1 MSELS
6 SFFGIISEGQKQAEA
21 EKAERIRIEED
32 RRKRL
37 EPQINVEL
45 NDLSEFFSVMSVNK
59 KMQNIGAILP
69 DKKLPKE
76 TKQEVKKLEVLSS
89 FFEQMSKFETSLDS
103 AIKAS
108 EKEPEVVEKIVEV
121 PVEKIVEKI
130 IVKEVEVPKGPSV
143 PEQLAEAMSKVH
155 KGQMLPEEKSEL
167 VKLKEEFDQFRK
179 LVNLQL
185 SSLGGG
191 GSTRILDNDDVDISS
206 LGNGKFLKYNSTSK
220 KLEFTD
226 EVGTYTFA

>member
-6 SFFGIISEGQKQAEA
+6 SLFGIISEGQKQAEN

-32 RRKRL
+32 RKQRL
-37 EPQINVEL
+37 EPQVNVEL
-45 NDLSEFFSVMSVNK
+45 DDLSEFFGVMSVNK
-59 KMQNIGAILP
+59 KIQ
-69 DKKLPKE
+69 KLPEE
-76 TKQEVKKLEVLSS
+76 TKEEVEKLEVLSS
-89 FFEQMSKFETSLDS
+89 FFEQMSRFETSLDS
-103 AIKAS
+103 AIKTS
-108 EKEPEVVEKIVEV
+108 VKEPEVIEKIVEV

-143 PEQLAEAMSKVH
+143 QEKLAEAMSRVH
-155 KGQMLPEEKSEL
+155 KGQMLQEEKSEL
-167 VKLKEEFDQFRK
+167 VKLKEEFSHFRK
-179 LVNLQL
+179 LVQMQL

-226 EVGTYTFA
+226 EVGTYTFD

>member
-6 SFFGIISEGQKQAEA
+6 SLFGIISEGQKQAEN

-32 RRKRL
+32 RKQRL
-37 EPQINVEL
+37 EPQVNVEL
-45 NDLSEFFSVMSVNK
+45 DDLSEFFGVMSVNK
-59 KMQNIGAILP
+59 KIQ
-69 DKKLPKE
+69 KLPEE
-76 TKQEVKKLEVLSS
+76 TKQEVEKLEVLSE
-89 FFEQMSKFETSLDS
+89 FFEQMSRFETSLDS
-103 AIKAS
+103 AIKTS
-108 EKEPEVVEKIVEV
+108 EKEPEVIEKIVEV

-130 IVKEVEVPKGPSV
+130 VVKEVEVPKGPSV
-143 PEQLAEAMSKVH
+143 QEKLAEAMSKVH
-155 KGQMLPEEKSEL
+155 KGQLLPEEKSEL
-167 VKLKEEFDQFRK
+167 VKLKEEFGHFRQ

-185 SSLGGG
+185 QSLGGG

-226 EVGTYTFA
+226 EVGTYTFD

>member
-6 SFFGIISEGQKQAEA
+6 SLFGIISEGQKQAEN

-32 RRKRL
+32 RKQRL
-37 EPQINVEL
+37 EPQVNVEL
-45 NDLSEFFSVMSVNK
+45 DDLSEFFGVMSVNK
-59 KMQNIGAILP
+59 KIQ
-69 DKKLPKE
+69 KLPEE
-76 TKQEVKKLEVLSS
+76 TKQEVEQLEVLSS
-89 FFEQMSKFETSLDS
+89 FFEQMSRFETSLDS
-103 AIKAS
+103 AIKTS
-108 EKEPEVVEKIVEV
+108 VKEPEVIEKIVEV

-143 PEQLAEAMSKVH
+143 QEKLAEAMSRVH
-155 KGQMLPEEKSEL
+155 KGQMLQEEKSEL
-167 VKLKEEFDQFRK
+167 VKLKEEFSHFRK
-179 LVNLQL
+179 LVQMQL

-226 EVGTYTFA
+226 EVGTYTFD

>member
-6 SFFGIISEGQKQAEA
+6 SLFGIISEGQKQAEV

-32 RRKRL
+32 RKQRL
-37 EPQINVEL
+37 EPQVDVGL
-45 NDLSEFFSVMSVNK
+45 NDLSEFFSVMSTK
-59 KMQNIGAILP
+59 KKVDA
-69 DKKLPKE
+69 LPKE
-76 TKQEVKKLEVLSS
+76 TKQEVQQLEVLSS
-89 FFEQMSKFETSLDS
+89 FFEQMSNFENSLDT
-103 AIKAS
+103 AIQAS
-108 EKEPEVVEKIVEV
+108 DKQPEVIERIVEV
-121 PVEKIVEKI
+121 PVEKIVEKEV
-130 IVKEVEVPKGPSV
+130 IVEKIVEVEKGPSV
-143 PEQLAEAMSKVH
+143 PERLAEAMSLVH

-167 VKLKEEFDQFRK
+167 AKLKEEFGQFRQ

-206 LGNGKFLKYNSTSK
+206 LGNGKFLKYNSTTG

-226 EVGTYTFA
+226 EVGTYSFS